1 VSMVWI
7 GGISPTSA
15 TTNINFDAIPQT
27 FTHLQFR
34 VFASAN
40 NAGGDTFTIYGFDGT
55 GGSSNSAYHTLYGN
69 GISVFS
75 AGASGQ
81 YNPGLT
87 QMPGTSAT
95 STRGVAII
103 DILDYRNTNKYKTV
117 RSIGGYD
124 ANGSGYVAL
133 TSVLAFGIGS
143 STALTSVWFYIAN
156 SFAAGSRIDLYGIT
170 TSSVTGA

>member
-1 VSMVWI
+1 MVWI
-7 GGISPTSA
+7 GGITASTA

-34 VFASAN
+34 ISASAN
-40 NAGGDTFTIYGFDGT
+40 NAGGDTLTIYGFDGT
-55 GGSSNSAYHTLYGN
+55 GGNSNSAYHTLYGN
-69 GISVFS
+69 GTTAF
-75 AGASGQ
+75 AFGATAQ

-95 STRGVAII
+95 STRGSAII

-117 RSIGGYD
+117 RSFGGYD
-124 ANGSGYVAL
+124 ANGSGYVSL

-143 STALTSVWFYIAN
+143 STTLNNVWFYIAN
-156 SFAAGSRIDLYGIT
+156 SFAPGSRIDLYGIT
-170 TSSVTGA
+170 TSQVTGA